1 MTLKDLAMSFPRKQ
15 ATRKNYKD
23 TQYLWH
29 MAHKDGKTELQIEMS
44 ASVNGQTLI
53 ADLPRI
59 VNNAMIEAAIDYGR
73 KAGWT
78 PEKSAP
84 PFRCKYLR
92 AEFTKLDD

>member
-1 MTLKDLAMSFPRKQ
+1 MSFPRNK

-23 TQYLWH
+23 TQYLWY
-29 MAHKDGKTELQIEMS
+29 MGHKDGKTELQIEMT

-53 ADLPRI
+53 AELPRI
-59 VNNAMIEAAIDYGR
+59 VNQTMIEAAIDYGR

-78 PEKSAP
+78 PDQAGP

-92 AEFTKLDD
+92 GQFTRLED